1 MAEGKST
8 PKNKKNIIS
17 KLMIAVVFI
26 LLFSIAVVLNNMWD
40 KVSPDNLPNTIIQTS
55 TAKEEFS
62 EKLSGTS
69 VQEKNI
75 VNTGKGIYYIS
86 DTSILSL
93 DYNGNKNFSG
103 QHSYTSPFIKCSGD
117 YAITYGVGSDKY
129 RVISPSYNVY
139 NGTQGTS
146 IIDCDINSK
155 GTYCVMSD
163 HTGYLS
169 VISVLDK
176 DNEFIFSY
184 SFNNYYGISCTINES
199 GTMAA
204 VGAVN
209 TVDGALMSKVYILD
223 FSSSEPIAV
232 FDYKDNMIYEVDFID
247 NNKIAVVTD
256 SLVSVVDSTNNKE
269 TPYSF
274 DGKFLASYDIEYENS
289 ITVALAQSDDGR
301 NCSIVTL
308 DSNGREINKFSTVH
322 KVFSID
328 TKKDKIALL
337 ADNTLYSYNTLG
349 DALNNWQVGH
359 DAKSVIMIN
368 EKTAYILGVSEI
380 RKIILE

>member
-1 MAEGKST
+1 MADGKST
-8 PKNKKNIIS
+8 PKNKNSIIS
-17 KLMIAVVFI
+17 KLMIAAVFI
-26 LLFSIAVVLNNMWD
+26 LLFCIAVVLNNKWD
-40 KVSPDNLPNTIIQTS
+40 KVSPDNLPDTIIQIS

-62 EKLSGTS
+62 DKLSGTS

-86 DTSILSL
+86 DTTILAL
-93 DYNGNKNFSG
+93 DYNGNKNFSA

-117 YAITYGVGSDKY
+117 YAIAYGVGSDKY
-129 RVISPSYNVY
+129 RVVSPSYNIY

-146 IIDCDINSK
+146 IIDCDLNSK

-169 VISVLDK
+169 VITVLDK
-176 DNEFIFSY
+176 DNEFVFSY

-223 FSSSEPIAV
+223 FSSDEPVAV

-247 NNKIAVVTD
+247 NNKVAVVTD
-256 SLVSVVDSTNNKE
+256 TLVSVVDSDNKKE

-274 DGKFLASYDIEYENS
+274 DGKFLASYDIDYDNS
-289 ITVALAQSDDGR
+289 ITLALSQSDDGR
-301 NCSIVTL
+301 NCTVVAL
-308 DSNGREINKFSTVH
+308 DSNGREVNSFSTGY
-322 KVFSID
+322 KIFSID
-328 TKKDKIALL
+328 TKKDKILLL
-337 ADNTLYSYNTLG
+337 ADNMLYSYNTLG
-349 DALNNWQVGH
+349 DALDSWQVGH
-359 DAKSVIMIN
+359 DAKSVVMIN
-368 EKTAYILGVSEI
+368 EKTAYILGVSEL
-380 RKIILE
+380 RKIILD